1 MVSEVVP
8 PHQVDRTPD
17 GAATLGP
24 GASSAKDL
32 RWERTHLH
40 AFRAIVPWRAN
51 VSWETLWESRKPGH
65 LGLWLAGAQNKP
77 PPHWCPP
84 LPLLLC
90 DLG

>member
-77 PPHWCPP
+77 PPHWCSP